1 MLAHAGSPKALDVG
15 GFSFDS
21 VDRCFAAL
29 AATAFVGLVAV
40 AMWMWFSSP
49 APKALHLHKTAISA
63 QTANVDAIPLR
74 LAHLPAASLT
84 VSLVARRDLSSF
96 SF

>member
-21 VDRCFAAL
+21 VDRCFAAM
-29 AATAFVGLVAV
+29 AATAFVGFIAIV
-40 AMWMWFSSP
+40 MWVWFSSP
-49 APKALHLHKTAISA
+49 SPKALHLHKTTISA
-63 QTANVDAIPLR
+63 QSANVDAIPLR
-74 LAHLPAASLT
+74 LAHLPAASPT
-84 VSLVARRDLSSF
+84 VNLVARRDLPSF

>member
-1 MLAHAGSPKALDVG
+1 MLAHAGSPKALDVH

-29 AATAFVGLVAV
+29 TAAAFVGLIAVVAWV
-40 AMWMWFSSP
+40 WLSSP
-49 APKALHLHKTAISA
+49 SPNALHLHKTAISA
-63 QTANVDAIPLR
+63 QSANVDAIPLR
-74 LAHLPAASLT
+74 LARLPAAGATLN
-84 VSLVARRDLSSF
+84 LVARHDLPSF

>member
-1 MLAHAGSPKALDVG
+1 MLADAGSPKAMDVH

-40 AMWMWFSSP
+40 VMWMWLSAPS
-49 APKALHLHKTAISA
+49 PKALNLHKTAISA
-63 QTANVDAIPLR
+63 QSANVDAIPLR
-74 LAHLPAASLT
+74 LARLPAAGPTL
-84 VSLVARRDLSSF
+84 SLVARHDNPSF

>member
-1 MLAHAGSPKALDVG
+1 MLAHAGSPKALDVD

-29 AATAFVGLVAV
+29 AATAFVGLIATV
-40 AMWMWFSSP
+40 MWVCFSLPS
-49 APKALHLHKTAISA
+49 PKALHLHKTAITVPS
-63 QTANVDAIPLR
+63 ANVDAIPFR
-74 LAHLPAASLT
+74 LARLPAAGPPL
-84 VSLVARRDLSSF
+84 SLVARHDLPSF